1 MSKINKLAHMCHH
14 IDNGG
19 VTLTVNES
27 TDDNQILGVQ
37 IELETSYFGYPS
49 VKSTLNL
56 WGHYGTK
63 DILREMGEALIMA
76 SEKMTELSDSDEWD
90 DFPREFPMD
99 DYSGKK

>member
-1 MSKINKLAHMCHH
+1 MSKVTKLAHMHHH

-27 TDDNQILGVQ
+27 TDGNQILGVQ